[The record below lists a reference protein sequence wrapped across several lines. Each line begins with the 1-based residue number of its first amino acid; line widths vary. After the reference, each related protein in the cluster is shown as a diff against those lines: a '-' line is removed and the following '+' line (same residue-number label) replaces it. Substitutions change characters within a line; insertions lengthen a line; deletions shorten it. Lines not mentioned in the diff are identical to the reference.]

1 MAEKLTISEARARL
15 PELARKV
22 VSEPGAVEYIAHR
35 DLPDDL
41 ALTSARHLRS
51 LEKTIED
58 LRRRLNMTPFKL
70 AGSLATELDE
80 DALEGVLASI
90 RAEADES
97 ARQKVEGLGQ

>member
-1 MAEKLTISEARARL
+1 MERKLTISEARARL

-41 ALTSARHLRS
+41 VLTSAKHLRS

-58 LRRRLNMTPFKL
+58 LRKRMNMTPFKL

-80 DALEGVLASI
+80 DSLESVLASI
-90 RAEADES
+90 RSEADEA
-97 ARQKVEGLGQ
+97 ARRKLEDLAR

>member
-1 MAEKLTISEARARL
+1 MARKLTISEARARL

-58 LRRRLNMTPFKL
+58 LRSRLRMSPFRL
-70 AGSLATELDE
+70 AGSLATALDE
-80 DALEGVLASI
+80 DTLERVLATI
-90 RAEADES
+90 RSEADES
-97 ARQKVEGLGQ
+97 ARRKLEELAR